1 MPFSWFKKNKTK
13 KIDKEPI
20 DVELPESSDRKI
32 TVIEES
38 SSGRLSPDLPAELP
52 QKEVS
57 DRRLTS
63 SDEETKPASRVETSD
78 RSPSFFSRLR
88 SGLSKTRRI
97 LTTDIDDLFEDK
109 RRIDDE
115 MLEDL
120 EAILITADIGVQ
132 TTTELINKVSHHT
145 SKISDADALRNVLR
159 NEILS
164 YLRVEEPIDLSAVTK
179 PKVIMVVGVNGVG
192 KTTTIGKLA
201 AKYRHE
207 GQKVLLAAA
216 DTFRA
221 AAVEQLAIWAE
232 RSGADIVKHKD
243 GADPAA
249 VAYDSV
255 EAAQAREID
264 VVLVDTAGRL
274 HTKVNLMEELK
285 KIKRSVAKILPDA
298 PHEILLVL
306 DATTGQ
312 NAISQAQMFNEA
324 LDVTGVAMT
333 KLDGTAKGGIVVSI
347 YNDLSIPIQYVG
359 VGETTDDLQD
369 FDPCAFVDALF

>member
-1 MPFSWFKKNKTK
+1 MPFSWFKKKKTK
-13 KIDKEPI
+13 KIERETI
-20 DVELPESSDRKI
+20 DIELPETRGRKNN
-32 TVIEES
+32 VIEES
-38 SSGRLSPDLPAELP
+38 SSERFSPDQPVELP
-52 QKEVS
+52 VKEVS
-57 DRRLTS
+57 DRKLTS
-63 SDEETKPASRVETSD
+63 SDDDAKTTSMVEASD

-88 SGLSKTRRI
+88 NGLSRTRRI
-97 LTTDIDDLFEDK
+97 LTTDIDDLFKDK
-109 RRIDDE
+109 RKIDDE

-132 TTTELINKVSHHT
+132 TTMDLINKVSRHT
-145 SKISDADALRNVLR
+145 SMISDADALRNILK

-164 YLRVEEPIDLSAVTK
+164 YLRVEEPIDLSVVTK

-207 GQKVLLAAA
+207 GQNVLLAAA

-232 RSGADIVKHKD
+232 RSGAEIVKHKD

-249 VAYDSV
+249 VTYDSV
-255 EAAQAREID
+255 EAACAREID
-264 VVLVDTAGRL
+264 IVLVDTAGRL

-285 KIKRSVAKILPDA
+285 KIKRSITKILPDA

-312 NAISQAQMFNEA
+312 NAISQAQMFDEA

-347 YNDLSIPIQYVG
+347 YNNLSIPIQYVG
-359 VGETTDDLQD
+359 VGEKTDDLQN
-369 FDPCAFVDALF
+369 FDPRAFVDALF

>member
-20 DVELPESSDRKI
+20 DVELPEPSDRKI

-38 SSGRLSPDLPAELP
+38 SSGRLSPDLPEELP

-63 SDEETKPASRVETSD
+63 SDEETKPASMVETSD

-88 SGLSKTRRI
+88 NGLSKTRRI
-97 LTTDIDDLFEDK
+97 LTTDIEDLFEDK
-109 RRIDDE
+109 RKIDNE

-145 SKISDADALRNVLR
+145 SKISDADALRNILR

-255 EAAQAREID
+255 EAARAREID

-359 VGETTDDLQD
+359 VGETTDDLQN
-369 FDPCAFVDALF
+369 FDPRAFVDALF